1 MITLP
6 DRIGVAIAALEK
18 GEQVD
23 WQKLADLSSLDLIR
37 AGRQFVEQAIVF
49 NEEAN
54 NDAISRLQSTG

>member
-1 MITLP
+1 MVTTP
-6 DRIGVAIAALEK
+6 DRIGAAIAAIEK

-54 NDAISRLQSTG
+54 NDAVARLHPG